1 MRQREPSKLEIDR
14 FGVITSRGKFL
25 GQPQYAPYFW
35 TQVKQGLSDAR
46 ERGAYIFDITDKD
59 RTEFPELTNYDIIR
73 ISEDRR
79 GFITAEAEYE

>member
-1 MRQREPSKLEIDR
+1 MRQKENKLDVDR

-35 TQVKQGLSDAR
+35 AQVKQGLSDAR
-46 ERGAYIFDITDKD
+46 ERGAYIFDITVKD
-59 RTEFPELTNYDIIR
+59 RREFPELTNFDIIR